1 MVYIWV
7 GKIYKQFTF
16 RIMLLLLGICSVTW
30 IFLIYFCLF
39 PSSFSCNKFF
49 FFKIQTS
56 TYLTLFNYTFRW
68 QLAKETKSA
77 KNLMGALKG
86 VGSSSERNSPWE
98 SKDSFLFMPWREWT
112 SWCQLRMSRL
122 SAEASGLR
130 NFRYPSA
137 RSLFLPVARGNRFI
151 PAPSPLLIL

>member
-16 RIMLLLLGICSVTW
+16 RIMLLLLVICSVTW
-30 IFLIYFCLF
+30 LFLIYFCLF
-39 PSSFSCNKFF
+39 PFSFSCNKF

-68 QLAKETKSA
+68 QLAKETKSE
-77 KNLMGALKG
+77 KNLMGTLKG
-86 VGSSSERNSPWE
+86 VGSSSERTSPWE

-112 SWCQLRMSRL
+112 SWCQLRMNRL

-151 PAPSPLLIL
+151 PAPSPLLVL